1 MKSMNNTIL
10 YESARKY
17 KAMDKAKIDS
27 IEQYLGKDWIDSDS
41 FKKSE
46 KKKAI
51 VRKIKMK

>member
-51 VRKIKMK
+51 VRKIKAK